1 MVIPNSSGF
10 SIIFPFE
17 VMLILHFFLFFL
29 PFQFALSPGEG
40 IDLPSA
46 RVLSV
51 GIGIAWFLSGMWKR
65 KLRIPW
71 DFQTAVFLSVWF
83 WAVFSVFVAEEPS
96 WAWRKLFFLFSFLP
110 LYFVFLEKTD
120 EDDGSG
126 ISLSQSLVFGAF
138 FSALIGIFQVAAQF
152 FIPVGTLFVWWTK
165 VLLPFF
171 LGNSF
176 SSVVM
181 EYPSLL
187 VHISGQT
194 VMRAS
199 AFFPD
204 PHMHAF
210 FLGIALPFAVFFSVS
225 RNSVFWKWAAVTIF
239 VADLLTFSRGAYLG
253 LTVALIGITIYF
265 LLQKNSYAAKFFL
278 GMCFVITFFLI
289 PHPVSERFWSS
300 FSREDGSVSA
310 RLVIYAEAVDTLG
323 KHPLLG
329 VGLGNYP
336 LTVKPSAERREP
348 IYAHNLWLDL
358 AVEIGIIG
366 TLSLFFFYMR
376 TIWIVY
382 MRSRSGTKSFSLAIF
397 CSLLIFFGHS
407 LVETPIFSVQV
418 LPILLFVLAMGN
430 RSYGQK

>member
-1 MVIPNSSGF
+1 M
-10 SIIFPFE
+10 
-17 VMLILHFFLFFL
+17 
-29 PFQFALSPGEG
+29 
-40 IDLPSA
+40 
-46 RVLSV
+46 
-51 GIGIAWFLSGMWKR
+51 
-65 KLRIPW
+65 
-71 DFQTAVFLSVWF
+71 VFLSVWF
-83 WAVFSVFVAEEPS
+83 WAVFSVFDAEEPS

-210 FLGIALPFAVFFSVS
+210 FLGAALPFAIFFSIS
-225 RNSVFWKWAAVTIF
+225 RNSVFWKWVAGTIF
-239 VADLLTFSRGAYLG
+239 IADLLTFSRGAYLG
-253 LTVALIGITIYF
+253 LIVAFLGIMMHF
-265 LLQKNSYAAKFFL
+265 LFRRNSYAVKFFF
-278 GMCFVITFFLI
+278 GVCFMITFFLI
-289 PHPVSERFWSS
+289 PQPVSERFWSS

-348 IYAHNLWLDL
+348 IYAHNLWLDF

-366 TLSLFFFYMR
+366 TLFFFFFYVK
-376 TIWIVY
+376 TIWIMY
-382 MRSRSGTKSFSLAIF
+382 MRSRDRTKSFSLAIF

-418 LPILLFVLAMGN
+418 LPIRLFVLAIGN
-430 RSYGQK
+430 GSYGQK